1 MIVLAPAPKIV
12 RYFLRLPAAC
22 QTLTRMTT
30 CREPKSFNLVQVLIR
45 RRCNLL
51 SKSKSYTIEET
62 VINHIEKKIL
72 FWYSA
77 VK

>member
-1 MIVLAPAPKIV
+1 MIVIAPALWFV
-12 RYFLRLPAAC
+12 RYLLRLPAAC
-22 QTLTRMTT
+22 HSLKRMTT

-45 RRCNLL
+45 RRYNLL
-51 SKSKSYTIEET
+51 SKSKSYTLEET
-62 VINHIEKKIL
+62 VINHPEAKVL

>member
-1 MIVLAPAPKIV
+1 MIVLAPAQRLFVIFFG
-12 RYFLRLPAAC
+12 FLQLVIHNTNDNLQRA
-22 QTLTRMTT
+22 
-30 CREPKSFNLVQVLIR
+30 EGSFS
-45 RRCNLL
+45 RCNFL
-51 SKSKSYTIEET
+51 SKSKSYTLEET

>member
-1 MIVLAPAPKIV
+1 MIVLAPAPKII

-30 CREPKSFNLVQVLIR
+30 CREPKSFNLVQVLTR
-45 RRCNLL
+45 RRCNFL
-51 SKSKSYTIEET
+51 SKSKSYTLEET
-62 VINHIEKKIL
+62 VINHPEAKVL
-72 FWYSA
+72 VLYSA

>member
-1 MIVLAPAPKIV
+1 MIVIAPASKFV
-12 RYFLRLPAAC
+12 RYLLRLPAVC
-22 QTLTRMTT
+22 HSLKRMTT
-30 CREPKSFNLVQVLIR
+30 CREPKSFILVQVLTG
-45 RRCNLL
+45 RRCNFL
-51 SKSKSYTIEET
+51 SKSKSYTREET

>member
-1 MIVLAPAPKIV
+1 MIVIAPAFEDSA
-12 RYFLRLPAAC
+12 YFLRLPAAC
-22 QTLTRMTT
+22 HSLKRMTT
-30 CREPKSFNLVQVLIR
+30 CREPKSFYLVQVLIR

-51 SKSKSYTIEET
+51 SKSKSYTLEET